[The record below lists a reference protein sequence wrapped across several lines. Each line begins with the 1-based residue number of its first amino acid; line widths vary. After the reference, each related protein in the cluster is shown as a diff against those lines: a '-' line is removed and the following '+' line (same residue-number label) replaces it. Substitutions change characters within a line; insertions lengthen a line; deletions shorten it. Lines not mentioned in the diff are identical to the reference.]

1 MQKILVAVLSRSVS
15 MGAVSMNIDALQ
27 MLFAA
32 LRDILLPL
40 IPSLAGSLVSLQFV
54 GRGLS
59 VYHKVSSVC
68 VGVTCAVYVAPVVIQ
83 WFGVDRQ
90 ELHASL
96 QFLIGLFALAIG
108 REIFRE
114 LENGLI
120 QKIRARLLGEGK
132 W

>member
-1 MQKILVAVLSRSVS
+1 MLSTSVF
-15 MGAVSMNIDALQ
+15 MEGVSMNLDSSQ

-59 VYHKVSSVC
+59 VYHKISSVC
-68 VGVTCAVYVAPVVIQ
+68 VGVTCAVYVAPMVIQ
-83 WFGVDRQ
+83 WFGIDRE

-120 QKIRARLLGEGK
+120 QKIRARLLGESK

>member
-1 MQKILVAVLSRSVS
+1 MD
-15 MGAVSMNIDALQ
+15 ID
-27 MLFAA
+27 FWHRVFEA

-40 IPSLAGSLVSLQFV
+40 IPSFAGSLVSLQFV
-54 GRGLS
+54 GRELS
-59 VYHKVSSVC
+59 IYHKVSSVC
-68 VGVTCAVYVAPVVIQ
+68 GGVACAVYVAPMVIQ
-83 WFGVDRQ
+83 WFGVDRK

-120 QKIRARLLGEGK
+120 QKIRAKLLGETK